1 MRLATF
7 LESAHV
13 QILDEAVAFART
25 IPALEHTSEKALRD
39 HLPEVLKAISTDLRT
54 SQSRTEAIAKS
65 QGDAPETSSQT
76 PAETHGLMRAQDGI
90 DIEQL
95 VAEFRA
101 LRSSVLRLWTEAHPV
116 QANAIEDIIR
126 FNEAIDQAVAES
138 VKFYAQARER
148 WREIFLG
155 VLGHDLRGPLNTIS
169 LTVAVLR
176 QQNIAPVQQTAMLTR
191 GVARMKSL
199 LDTLLEYSRSSLG
212 VGMALQLEPVDLGSA
227 CADELDLQRAAHPE
241 ATIDY
246 AAQGL
251 TEGAFDASW
260 VREALGNLVSNAIK
274 HGDTGEPVVVN
285 LQGEDACVR
294 IIVENSG
301 GLPSDDIEKLFEPL
315 RQGNIGSTEADRTH
329 LGLGLFIVRQVARA
343 HGGDVTGTCLDG
355 RVRFTMELPKH

>member
-7 LESAHV
+7 LESAHAE
-13 QILDEAVAFART
+13 ILDEAVTFART
-25 IPALEHTSEKALRD
+25 IPALAHTSEQALRD

-65 QGDAPETSSQT
+65 HGDAPHTSSQT

-101 LRSSVLRLWTEAHPV
+101 LRSSILRLWTDTHPA
-116 QANAIEDIIR
+116 QPNAIEDIIR

-138 VKFYAQARER
+138 VKFYAEARER

-169 LTVAVLR
+169 LTAAILR
-176 QQNIAPVQQTAMLTR
+176 QQGIAPVNQTAMLTR
-191 GVARMKSL
+191 AVARMKSL

-212 VGMALQLEPVDLGSA
+212 VGMALKLEPVDLAVA
-227 CADELDLQRAAHPE
+227 CSDELELQRAANPDSR
-241 ATIDY
+241 IDY
-246 AAQGL
+246 ATQGS
-251 TEGAFDASW
+251 TEGTFDASW

-274 HGDTGEPVVVN
+274 HGDSSESVCVRLEG
-285 LQGEDACVR
+285 DAACVR
-294 IIVENSG
+294 IVVENQG
-301 GLPSDDIEKLFEPL
+301 ELPSDDTEKLFEPL
-315 RQGNIGSTEADRTH
+315 RQGKSGSAKSDHTH

-343 HGGDVTGTCLDG
+343 HGGDVTGNCSDR

>member
-13 QILDEAVAFART
+13 EILDEAVAFART
-25 IPALEHTSEKALRD
+25 IPALAHTSEKALRD

-65 QGDAPETSSQT
+65 HGDAPHTSSQT

-101 LRSSVLRLWTEAHPV
+101 LRSSILRLWTDTHPA
-116 QANAIEDIIR
+116 QPNAIEDIIR

-138 VKFYAQARER
+138 VKFYAEARER

-176 QQNIAPVQQTAMLTR
+176 QQGIAPVKQTAMLTR
-191 GVARMKSL
+191 AVARMKSL

-212 VGMALQLEPVDLGSA
+212 VGMALQLETVDLAVA
-227 CADELDLQRAAHPE
+227 CSDEMELQRAGNPDSK
-241 ATIDY
+241 IDY
-246 AAQGL
+246 ATQGT
-251 TEGAFDASW
+251 TEGTFDASW

-274 HGDTGEPVVVN
+274 HGDTSEPVTVT
-285 LQGEDACVR
+285 LEGDTAGVR
-294 IIVENSG
+294 IVVENQG
-301 GLPSDDIEKLFEPL
+301 DLPSDDIEKLFEPL
-315 RQGNIGSTEADRTH
+315 RQGKSGSAQSDHTH

-343 HGGDVTGTCLDG
+343 HGGEVTGSCSDR